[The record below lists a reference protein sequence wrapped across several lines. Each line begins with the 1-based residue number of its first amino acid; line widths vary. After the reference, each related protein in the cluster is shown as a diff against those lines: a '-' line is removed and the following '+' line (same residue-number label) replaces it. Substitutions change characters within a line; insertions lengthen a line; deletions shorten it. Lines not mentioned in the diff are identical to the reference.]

1 MKTIHAAFDQP
12 EMSWRRKMSLRIRII
27 IQIQTT
33 QLKKRIIVQKT
44 SRNG

>member
-1 MKTIHAAFDQP
+1 MKMIHRTFEKPDV
-12 EMSWRRKMSLRIRII
+12 SWRRKMSARTVNR

-33 QLKKRIIVQKT
+33 NAKKMSIVQKT